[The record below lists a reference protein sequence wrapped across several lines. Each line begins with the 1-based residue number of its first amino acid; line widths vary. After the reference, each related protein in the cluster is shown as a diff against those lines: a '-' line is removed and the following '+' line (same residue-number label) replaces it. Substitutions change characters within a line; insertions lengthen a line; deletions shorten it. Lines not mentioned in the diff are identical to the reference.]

1 MMRVMT
7 LVGARPQFIKAAAIS
22 LELKKRHIVE
32 IFVHS
37 GQHYDKNLSD
47 IFFVELNLPEPEYNL
62 NVGSFSHAVQ
72 TAKLLVKIE
81 KVLDK
86 ERPSLLIVYGDTN
99 TTLAGALAA
108 SKKGIPIFHIE
119 AGLRCYDKSVPEE
132 VNRLITD
139 HLSHRLFCISKSSV
153 TNLELE
159 GIKDGI
165 ILSGDIMYD
174 IFKFHQDTLDTY
186 RLKKI
191 LSKYRSDSNLDY
203 DQEYNL
209 VTIHRE
215 ENTRNASDL
224 SNLLKKIN
232 QSNHYSIFPIHP
244 RTFKLIE
251 DRLNTFGNILFIEP
265 VGYLD
270 MLTLIKYSRLV
281 ITDSGGVLREAYFSH
296 KKTITIRN
304 SIEIKETLIDGA
316 NILYKSGSANLTE
329 LINREVDLN
338 EKVFSAQFG
347 DGNAAEIIVDEIVKF
362 LEEGAKLDKI

>member
-7 LVGARPQFIKAAAIS
+7 LVGARPQFIKASSIS
-22 LELKKRHIVE
+22 LDLKKKHIVE

-47 IFFVELNLPEPEYNL
+47 NFFLELNLPVPDYNL
-62 NVGSFSHAVQ
+62 NVGSYSHAVQ
-72 TAKLLVKIE
+72 TARVLVEIE

-86 ERPSLLIVYGDTN
+86 ERPNLLIVYGDTN

-153 TNLELE
+153 ENLELE
-159 GIKDGI
+159 GLHDGV
-165 ILSGDIMYD
+165 ILSGDVMYD
-174 IFKFHQDTLDTY
+174 IFRFHEDKVDSH
-186 RLKKI
+186 RLNKI
-191 LSKYRSDSNLDY
+191 LSIYRTDSNLDY
-203 DQEYNL
+203 EHEYNL

-215 ENTRNASDL
+215 ENTRNVRDL
-224 SNLLKKIN
+224 SNLLRKIN
-232 QSNHYSIFPIHP
+232 QSKFFSIFPIHP
-244 RTFKLIE
+244 RTYKLIK
-251 DRLNTFGNILFIEP
+251 DKLDTFGNIMFIDP

-296 KKTITIRN
+296 KKTITIRD
-304 SIEIKETLIDGA
+304 SIEIKETLLDGA
-316 NILYKSGSANLTE
+316 NILYKSGSVNLTE
-329 LINREVDLN
+329 LIDRELDLD
-338 EKVFSAQFG
+338 EKVFSTQFG
-347 DGNAAEIIVDEIVKF
+347 YGNASEIIVGEIVKF
-362 LEEGAKLDKI
+362 LEEGSKIDKL

>member
-1 MMRVMT
+1 MMIVMT

-47 IFFVELNLPEPEYNL
+47 NFFVELNLPVPDYNL

-72 TAKLLVKIE
+72 TAKLLVEIE

-99 TTLAGALAA
+99 TTLAGAIAA
-108 SKKGIPIFHIE
+108 AKKGVPIFHIE

-139 HLSHRLFCISKSSV
+139 HLSHRLFCISKSSLV
-153 TNLELE
+153 NLELE
-159 GIKDGI
+159 GINDGV
-165 ILSGDIMYD
+165 ILSGDVMYD
-174 IFKFHQDTLDTY
+174 IFKFHQDKVDSH
-186 RLKKI
+186 RFKRI
-191 LSKYRSDSNLDY
+191 LSIYEPDSNMDY
-203 DQEYNL
+203 EHEYNL

-215 ENTRNASDL
+215 ENTQNVSDL
-224 SNLLKKIN
+224 NNLLRKIN
-232 QSNHYSIFPIHP
+232 QSKFFSIFPIHP
-244 RTFKLIE
+244 RTFKLIK
-251 DRLNTFGNILFIEP
+251 DRLNNFGNILFIKP

-270 MLTLIKYSRLV
+270 MLTLINYSRLV

-296 KKTITIRN
+296 KKTITIRD

-316 NILYKSGSANLTE
+316 NILYKSGSVNLTE
-329 LINREVDLN
+329 LIDREVVLD
-338 EKVFSAQFG
+338 EKVFSAKFG
-347 DGNAAEIIVDEIVKF
+347 DGNASEIIVDEIVKF
-362 LEEGAKLDKI
+362 LEEGSKLDKL